1 MERQEAS
8 GRRKDRVCCSLEWW
22 RSGLAWLTT
31 DTWFVVGLI
40 LPAMAEISI
49 DLIAEPESCSYN
61 IYNVNFGHYQG
72 SCVFITVVMIKNT
85 TYSGSLS
92 VDSRLVVWYSQPKLV
107 RQKELIKKSEKARSL
122 I

>member
-1 MERQEAS
+1 MLS
-8 GRRKDRVCCSLEWW
+8 
-22 RSGLAWLTT
+22 
-31 DTWFVVGLI
+31 
-40 LPAMAEISI
+40 AMAEILM
-49 DLIAEPESCSYN
+49 DLITGPESYSYN

-72 SCVFITVVMIKNT
+72 YLGFITVVMIKNT

-107 RQKELIKKSEKARSL
+107 RQKTNQKSEKARSL

>member
-1 MERQEAS
+1 M
-8 GRRKDRVCCSLEWW
+8 
-22 RSGLAWLTT
+22 AWLTT

-61 IYNVNFGHYQG
+61 IYNVNFGYYQG
-72 SCVFITVVMIKNT
+72 YLGFITVVMIKNT

>member
-1 MERQEAS
+1 M
-8 GRRKDRVCCSLEWW
+8 K
-22 RSGLAWLTT
+22 
-31 DTWFVVGLI
+31 FGLI
-40 LPAMAEISI
+40 LSAMAKTSMS
-49 DLIAEPESCSYN
+49 LITGPESYSYN

-107 RQKELIKKSEKARSL
+107 RQKELIKSPKKLAL
-122 I
+122 

>member
-1 MERQEAS
+1 MLS
-8 GRRKDRVCCSLEWW
+8 
-22 RSGLAWLTT
+22 
-31 DTWFVVGLI
+31 
-40 LPAMAEISI
+40 AMAEILMDIITGS
-49 DLIAEPESCSYN
+49 ESYSYN

-72 SCVFITVVMIKNT
+72 YLGFITVVMIKNT

-107 RQKELIKKSEKARSL
+107 RQKTNQKSEKARSL

>member
-1 MERQEAS
+1 M
-8 GRRKDRVCCSLEWW
+8 SLIT
-22 RSGLAWLTT
+22 G
-31 DTWFVVGLI
+31 
-40 LPAMAEISI
+40 
-49 DLIAEPESCSYN
+49 PESYSYN
-61 IYNVNFGHYQG
+61 IYNVNSGHYQG
-72 SCVFITVVMIKNT
+72 YYDFTTVVMIKNT